1 MEEKKK
7 ASAARVKANGRY
19 NKKTYY
25 STLVRFKKEDEERIR
40 SAAGESV
47 NGFIVECVLD
57 RLKEIERSIESDEEK
72 ESCPFL

>member
-7 ASAARVKANGRY
+7 ASAARVKANDRY
-19 NKKTYY
+19 KKKAYY

-40 SAAGESV
+40 SASGESV
-47 NGFIVECVLD
+47 NGFIVECVMD
-57 RLKEIERSIESDEEK
+57 RLKEIERSIERDEEN

>member
-7 ASAARVKANGRY
+7 ASAARVKANDRQ
-19 NKKTYY
+19 NKKAYY

-40 SAAGESV
+40 AAAGESV
-47 NGFIVECVLD
+47 NGFIVECVMD
-57 RLKEIERSIESDEEK
+57 RLKEIERSIERDEEN

>member
-7 ASAARVKANGRY
+7 ASAARVKANDRY
-19 NKKTYY
+19 NKKAYY

-40 SAAGESV
+40 SASGESV
-47 NGFIVECVLD
+47 NGFIVECVMD
-57 RLKEIERSIESDEEK
+57 RLKEIERSIERDEEN

>member
-7 ASAARVKANGRY
+7 ASAARVKANDRY
-19 NKKTYY
+19 NKKAYY

-40 SAAGESV
+40 SAAGESI
-47 NGFIVECVLD
+47 NGIIVECVMD
-57 RLKEIERSIESDEEK
+57 RLKEIERYIDRDEEK

>member
-25 STLVRFKKEDEERIR
+25 KVGYI
-40 SAAGESV
+40 
-47 NGFIVECVLD
+47 
-57 RLKEIERSIESDEEK
+57 
-72 ESCPFL
+72 